1 MFKKIRVVCTI
12 GPASG
17 SPEMI
22 RGLARSGMNVARL
35 NFSHGTYE
43 EHDAYLKAIRKVA
56 AELKTPLAILQDL
69 PGPKIRTGALKHS
82 TVNLEE
88 GSEFVLVSDNI
99 LGDEHKVATNF
110 PYLFRDVKHGDTIF
124 LNDGAIRLEATDVS
138 GDEIK
143 CKVVVG
149 GTLTPERGINVPG
162 VSFSSVPLVRDKD
175 LEYLSFGVE
184 KGVDFVALSFVREAS
199 DICKVREFLKQR
211 GAHIP
216 IIAKI
221 EKHEAVNNIDAII
234 SEADGVMVARGDL
247 GVEISQPKV
256 PLLQKE
262 IIEKCNRA
270 GKPVIVATQM
280 LESMINSPFP
290 TRAEVSDVANAILDG
305 ADAVMLSAE
314 TAIGRYPV
322 KTTLMMSQIAL
333 EVEMALPYSQILLQ
347 RGENLAPEVD
357 DAISYD
363 ACHTAEQLGASCIV
377 AYTSSGST
385 AARVSKYRP
394 QAPILAITSS
404 DAVSRRLVLNWGVNP
419 YTVAKFV
426 GVDRMF
432 EEAEKTALTSGM
444 VKKGDLIVITA
455 GIPLG
460 IPGSTNLIKVQQVG
474 EEGKNSVS

>member
-1 MFKKIRVVCTI
+1 
-12 GPASG
+12 
-17 SPEMI
+17 
-22 RGLARSGMNVARL
+22 MNVARL

-56 AELKTPLAILQDL
+56 AEIKTPLAIVQDL
-69 PGPKIRTGALKHS
+69 PGPKIRTGALKYS
-82 TVNLEE
+82 AVNLEE
-88 GSEFVLVSDNI
+88 GNEFVLVSGNI
-99 LGDEHKVATNF
+99 LGDEHKVAVNS
-110 PYLFRDVKHGDTIF
+110 PYLFRDVKRGDTIF
-124 LNDGAIRLEATDVS
+124 LNDGAIRLEALDVS

-149 GTLTPERGINVPG
+149 GTLTSERGINVPG
-162 VSFSSVPLVRDKD
+162 VSLGSVPSVGDRDR
-175 LEYLSFGVE
+175 EYLSFGIE
-184 KGVDFVALSFVREAS
+184 KRVDFIALSFVREAS
-199 DICKVREFLKQR
+199 DICRVREFLKQG

-234 SEADGVMVARGDL
+234 KESDGVMVARGDL
-247 GVEISQPKV
+247 GVEISPPKV
-256 PLLQKE
+256 PLLQKK
-262 IIEKCNRA
+262 IIQKCNHA

-322 KTTLMMSQIAL
+322 ETTLMMSQIAL
-333 EVEMALPYSQILLQ
+333 EAEKALPYSHILLQ
-347 RGENLAPEVD
+347 RGENLTSEVD

-394 QAPILAITSS
+394 RVPILAITSS
-404 DAVSRRLVLNWGVNP
+404 DTVSRRLALNWGVNP
-419 YTVAKFV
+419 HIVAKFGGV
-426 GVDRMF
+426 GRMF
-432 EEAEKTALTSGM
+432 EEAERIALTSGM

-474 EEGKNSVS
+474 KESKNSAS